1 MNRQAHIAVFL
12 PSLAGGGAQLVML
25 KLAGAMAERGYPV
38 DLVLSEATG
47 PYLAQVPPKVR
58 VVDLGSTHVLTSLPA
73 LMRYLR
79 RDRPDALIAAM
90 AHTNVVSIWARRL
103 TGFPTLL
110 MLTEHNT
117 ISVERATNWRAH
129 LLPFL
134 TRIFYPWSDVIVV
147 VSHGVADDMAPML
160 GLARERIHVIYNPII
175 TPQLRQKVQEPL
187 THPWFTPG
195 APPVILGV
203 GRLTAQKDFTTLIQ
217 AFAHVRR
224 NRLARLMIL
233 GEGEER
239 PALERLIEQLNLGAD
254 VSLPG
259 FVANPYPYMARAA
272 IFALSSRWEGL
283 PSVLIEALYC
293 GAAIVSTD
301 CPSGPQEI
309 LAGGRYGRL
318 AQVGDSEAFAAA
330 IQLTLDQPQARPPAE
345 SWHPFGQETVVD
357 QYLDLLLNA
366 KTRVDAGAIDTNDL
380 TKNA

>member
-25 KLAGAMAERGYPV
+25 KLAGAIAERGYPV
-38 DLVLSEATG
+38 DIVLSQATG
-47 PYLAQVPPKVR
+47 PYLAQLPPKVR

-79 RDRPDALIAAM
+79 RDRPDALIAVM
-90 AHTNVVSIWARRL
+90 THTNVVATWARRL
-103 TGFPTLL
+103 TGFPNLL

-134 TRIFYPWSDVIVV
+134 ARIFYPWSDAIVA
-147 VSHGVADDMAPML
+147 VSHGVADDMAPTL

-203 GRLTAQKDFTTLIQ
+203 GRLTAQKDFATLIQ

-239 PALERLIEQLNLGAD
+239 PTLERLIEQLNLGAD

-259 FVANPYPYMARAA
+259 FVANPYSYMARAA

-345 SWHPFGQETVVD
+345 SWHPYEQETVVD
-357 QYLDLLLNA
+357 QYLNLLLNTE
-366 KTRVDAGAIDTNDL
+366 TRAGAGTINTNDL